1 MLMLYRYVVWRR
13 SIGPGS
19 VNGRIEGYREAGL
32 GTADPDFWLA
42 FFQELGGWRLRWEGP
57 SPVQPLWPRKAPR
70 PDHEWL
76 LAPDGARCGQV
87 RLFRFPADVPAP
99 RVGARIHDTGGIFD
113 LDVRVADVHAWRTR
127 LLDLGWS
134 DFGPAVDWP
143 FGELEVREWLAQGP
157 DGVVVAFVQ
166 RLQPPLDPP
175 LEPPASRGGFG
186 HAFNS
191 SQLVR
196 DMEAALAFY
205 RALGFGERV
214 RHRGPLEGRGGE
226 VLGLAPDCAPHT
238 PVDLA
243 IVAPGDALEGS
254 IELLALPETPG
265 EDRAPACGPGRRGL
279 NLLRLPVV
287 HLEAF
292 ASSRHASG
300 LAPRAMAEWDLPPL
314 GPVRGLALESPDG
327 AWLELVEA
335 KPTGD

>member
-1 MLMLYRYVVWRR
+1 MSWR
-13 SIGPGS
+13 
-19 VNGRIEGYREAGL
+19 VDGYQEAGL
-32 GTADPDFWLA
+32 GTAEPDFWLA
-42 FFQELGGWRLRWEGP
+42 FFQELGGWRLLWEGP
-57 SPVQPLWPRKAPR
+57 SPVQPLWPRNAPR

-76 LAPDGARCGQV
+76 LAAPDAPCGFV
-87 RLFRFPADVPAP
+87 RLFRFNDDVPAP
-99 RVGARIHDTGGIFD
+99 RSGARIHDTGGIFD

-127 LLDLGWS
+127 LLDQGWT

-175 LEPPASRGGFG
+175 LTPPASRGGFG

-196 DMEAALAFY
+196 DMESALAFY

-226 VLGLAPDCAPHT
+226 VLGLAPDRAPQM

-243 IVAPGDALEGS
+243 IVSPGAALEGS
-254 IELLALPETPG
+254 IELLSLPDATG
-265 EDRAPACGPGRRGL
+265 EDRASACGPGRRGL
-279 NLLRLPVV
+279 NLLRLPVRA
-287 HLEAF
+287 LEVF
-292 ASSRHASG
+292 AATLGASG
-300 LAPRAMAEWDLPPL
+300 IAPRAMAEWDLPPL
-314 GPVRGLALESPDG
+314 GPVLGMALTSPEG

-335 KPTGD
+335 QNTEG